1 MKKVLSYMTI
11 ISVIVILFIIGILIP
26 KYFIS
31 NGLENFEGEEKEFA
45 KYAIQN
51 VNAHNEG
58 PFFITSLLFKI
69 KVSNVKKISDEP
81 CDMYDLNHQ
90 YVARVCQITLF
101 GIPYNCY
108 DIYCNGGSTV
118 WSLIEIYLLI
128 IIIVFIFSIGYLSYF
143 VIKKIKKYFVTS

>member
-1 MKKVLSYMTI
+1 MKKVLSGMTI
-11 ISVIVILFIIGILIP
+11 IPVIVLLFIIGVLIP

-51 VNAHNEG
+51 VDAHNEG
-58 PFFITSLLFKI
+58 PFFITSLQLKI
-69 KVSNVKKISDEP
+69 KVLNVKKISDEP

-90 YVARVCQITLF
+90 YIARVCRITFF
-101 GIPYNCY
+101 GMPYDCL
-108 DIYCNGGSTV
+108 DIYCDGGSTV

-128 IIIVFIFSIGYLSYF
+128 IAIVLILSIGYLSYIL
-143 VIKKIKKYFVTS
+143 IKRVKKYFITS